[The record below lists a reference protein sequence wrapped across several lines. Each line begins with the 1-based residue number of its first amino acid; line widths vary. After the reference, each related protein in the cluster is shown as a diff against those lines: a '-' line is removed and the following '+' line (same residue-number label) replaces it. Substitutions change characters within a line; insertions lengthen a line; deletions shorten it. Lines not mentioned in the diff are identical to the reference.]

1 MQKIILFLLLFLSAV
16 NLSGQNSGKSTGG
29 GSSNSGSVD
38 SNREPK
44 NLNTYGS
51 GHFLEGEMIDCV
63 TKNAISDDTE
73 LILMTEDS
81 VKIPD
86 VMVLTNIQEKD
97 KSNSFLVEIPK
108 SGNYILCFTNSL
120 YHTLYMPVKVQ
131 FKDDEHLKNIGK
143 IEMKRKSMAESDHVL
158 DEVVVKG
165 TKLKFYF
172 DNDTLIYNADAFI
185 TQKGFILNDILRKMP
200 GVVVEGNGEIYA
212 NGKRVDVL
220 LLDGKNFFDGD
231 RKTILDNIP
240 AFMVKDVKVYDTQ
253 KDSISVAESD
263 DEPQGHIMDVTLKPD
278 YHDVALGNVDV
289 GGGTDKRYNVKLFG
303 LKHNDFGRLS
313 FTVNGNNVNKIE
325 CLGSNGEV
333 TYAYPVDH
341 DEIVRDNVSLKYDIR
356 DKKRNFS
363 AGGDVEYG
371 YQDQNTKEAGIQH
384 MMIDD
389 ADVNRYYVNNFHWY
403 NNDVK
408 TNHRLKFFEQSPY
421 SFTLMPSLRF
431 SRSRQNGKIVESSF
445 SKDVTDMLGEN
456 WKDSI
461 KSDEIGKTMLDY
473 GQNRAIEDKSMR
485 RDEMDFKVGLSKHH
499 AISDTGI
506 SLSLDAYVNYRYNER
521 NGMGISQYDY
531 LQETPYRKQ
540 MRNYYNYQDGNVLE
554 NYVSVSFNYLMGRN
568 HSMSLGYSLKNIRED
583 SERSYYALHDLN
595 GMGMEY
601 SLDNP
606 PQADVLAS
614 VKEQANSY
622 SDVAHNNFH
631 LIKWEYRYQKDGA
644 HLSVNV
650 PFRMEY
656 YKYAYTQ
663 ANIDTLVRRKLI
675 MPDVS
680 VSIGKE
686 WKGERRNSVSC
697 NLYYKLTNSTPRMLD
712 LVNRYN
718 DINPLHT
725 QKGNPELKNPI
736 RHNFS
741 GNIDL
746 RKGID
751 YHGLGL
757 SYVLSKN
764 RIVSSQLLDMKTGA
778 LTIMPQNV
786 SCEKSFSFNVSNKVY
801 VLKNMFNVFN
811 EFAFSQDIL
820 KSFVDT
826 DQSKLLEEKNIQNL
840 GIGEKFGVGFTSRNT
855 KYIASCSGYIECH
868 KTKSDTKTD
877 GNSSISEYGVKFDTA
892 IECPWDIR
900 LKSNVTT
907 VNRRGYDVDKD
918 NNMELIWNASLAKS
932 FTDNMTLS
940 LECFD
945 ILNQRKLIRQYVR
958 GYSRDEI
965 QSNGIRRYVMLRFV
979 YRLNSSKKQG
989 NRGERLWNVG

>member
-1 MQKIILFLLLFLSAV
+1 
-16 NLSGQNSGKSTGG
+16 
-29 GSSNSGSVD
+29 
-38 SNREPK
+38 
-44 NLNTYGS
+44 
-51 GHFLEGEMIDCV
+51 
-63 TKNAISDDTE
+63 
-73 LILMTEDS
+73 
-81 VKIPD
+81 
-86 VMVLTNIQEKD
+86 
-97 KSNSFLVEIPK
+97 
-108 SGNYILCFTNSL
+108 
-120 YHTLYMPVKVQ
+120 
-131 FKDDEHLKNIGK
+131 
-143 IEMKRKSMAESDHVL
+143 
-158 DEVVVKG
+158 
-165 TKLKFYF
+165 
-172 DNDTLIYNADAFI
+172 
-185 TQKGFILNDILRKMP
+185 
-200 GVVVEGNGEIYA
+200 
-212 NGKRVDVL
+212 
-220 LLDGKNFFDGD
+220 
-231 RKTILDNIP
+231 
-240 AFMVKDVKVYDTQ
+240 
-253 KDSISVAESD
+253 
-263 DEPQGHIMDVTLKPD
+263 MDVTLKPD

-289 GGGTDKRYNVKLFG
+289 GAATDKRYNGKLFG

-325 CLGSNGEV
+325 YLGSNGEV

-389 ADVNRYYVNNFHWY
+389 ADVNRYYVTNFNWY

-461 KSDEIGKTMLDY
+461 KSDEIDKTMLDY
-473 GQNRAIEDKSMR
+473 GLNRAIEDKSMR

-521 NGMGISQYDY
+521 NGMDISQYDY

-601 SLDNP
+601 SLDNL

-622 SDVAHNNFH
+622 SDMAHNNFH

-650 PFRMEY
+650 PLRMEY

-697 NLYYKLTNSTPRMLD
+697 NLYYKLTNK
-712 LVNRYN
+712 
-718 DINPLHT
+718 I
-725 QKGNPELKNPI
+725 
-736 RHNFS
+736 
-741 GNIDL
+741 
-746 RKGID
+746 
-751 YHGLGL
+751 
-757 SYVLSKN
+757 
-764 RIVSSQLLDMKTGA
+764 
-778 LTIMPQNV
+778 
-786 SCEKSFSFNVSNKVY
+786 
-801 VLKNMFNVFN
+801 
-811 EFAFSQDIL
+811 
-820 KSFVDT
+820 
-826 DQSKLLEEKNIQNL
+826 
-840 GIGEKFGVGFTSRNT
+840 
-855 KYIASCSGYIECH
+855 
-868 KTKSDTKTD
+868 
-877 GNSSISEYGVKFDTA
+877 
-892 IECPWDIR
+892 
-900 LKSNVTT
+900 
-907 VNRRGYDVDKD
+907 
-918 NNMELIWNASLAKS
+918 
-932 FTDNMTLS
+932 
-940 LECFD
+940 
-945 ILNQRKLIRQYVR
+945 
-958 GYSRDEI
+958 
-965 QSNGIRRYVMLRFV
+965 
-979 YRLNSSKKQG
+979 YRLNHSFF
-989 NRGERLWNVG
+989 